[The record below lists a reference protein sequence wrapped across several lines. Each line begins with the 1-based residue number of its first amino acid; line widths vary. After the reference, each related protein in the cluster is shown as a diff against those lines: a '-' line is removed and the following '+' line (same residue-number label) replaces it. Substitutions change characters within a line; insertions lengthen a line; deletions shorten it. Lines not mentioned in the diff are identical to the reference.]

1 MPINNYEDLIKSIE
15 DILFYL
21 NSSKK
26 PDFFESIDEF
36 SILKSLL
43 ESKDWPEAVPEI
55 MICDDSEEDK
65 NERSQSII
73 DFLNLPNNAKVLD
86 FGCGEGHL
94 VKSLNTNN
102 YVAFGYD
109 IVKNGNFNWENP
121 EGGLLTN
128 DWSIITEESPFD
140 RIIIYDVLD
149 HCSNPVEVLKNIH
162 KVCDPEAEIFCRC
175 HPWTSPHGGHL
186 YKKLNKA
193 YVHLVFSEQEI
204 SQLGYTLE
212 HVQKE
217 VFPIAAAKKW
227 FVDSGFEILE
237 ESTIQTEVPDF
248 FKKTEPIKNRLQ
260 KLYDGKGN
268 VSFPEFQMAQSFNDF
283 ILKKKK

>member
-65 NERSQSII
+65 TERSQSII
-73 DFLNLPNNAKVLD
+73 DFLNLPNNTKVLD

-94 VKSLNTNN
+94 VKSLNINN

-162 KVCDPEAEIFCRC
+162 KVCHPEAEIFCRC

-204 SQLGYTLE
+204 LQLGYALE
-212 HVQKE
+212 HVQRFI
-217 VFPIAAAKKW
+217 FPIAAAKKW

-248 FKKTEPIKNRLQ
+248 FKKTEPIKKRLQ
-260 KLYDGKGN
+260 KLYDGKEN
-268 VSFPEFQMAQSFNDF
+268 FSFPEFQMAQSFNDF